1 MATITFNC
9 PKCGFVCAFRD
20 AYAGRRARC
29 LKCDQVF
36 IIPAQDNQTAE
47 KVKPPKENYDPLPGF
62 YDAVFKRT
70 LSAIFNKQ
78 GVTTLFF
85 VLIVTTLR
93 FFVGYLNYVMKI
105 PCQSGGTL
113 NIYMPLG
120 WAIAAF
126 IWGGL
131 FWIYAEIIY
140 STAFDVEFLPEI
152 TFEGGTGYFAKVFSS
167 IYSFFVILLVVLLPA
182 IIFRNIFLFA
192 GITSNWAV
200 LPFIVLGMFLFPMAV
215 LTVSIGRDLT
225 MLFRPDYFFTPVKKA
240 FKHYLFVSAIFIV
253 VWQLQYMSKNYGE
266 ITSKSVFMVSL
277 NLAFV
282 LLVQI
287 LIIFAMRIAG
297 LFYRHF
303 ACYFKW

>member
-1 MATITFNC
+1 MTITFNC
-9 PKCGFVCAFRD
+9 PKCGFVCAFKD

-47 KVKPPKENYDPLPGF
+47 KVKPPKENEDPLPGF
-62 YDAVFKRT
+62 YEAVFKRT

-78 GVTTLFF
+78 GLATLFF
-85 VLIVTTLR
+85 VLLVTTLR
-93 FFVGYLNYVMKI
+93 FFIIHLDFSISIRSAYGEGFSIHI
-105 PCQSGGTL
+105 P
-113 NIYMPLG
+113 IG
-120 WAIAAF
+120 WVAAFF

-131 FWIYAEIIY
+131 FWVYAEIIY
-140 STAFDVEFLPEI
+140 ATAFDVEFLPEI
-152 TFEGGTGYFAKVFSS
+152 IFEGGAGYFAKVFSS
-167 IYSFFVILLVVLLPA
+167 IYSFFIILFVVLLPA

-192 GITSNWAV
+192 GITSKWAV
-200 LPFIVLGMFLFPMAV
+200 LPFIVLGMFLSPMAV
-215 LTVSIGRDLT
+215 LIVSIGRDLT

-240 FKHYLFVSAIFIV
+240 FKHYLFVAVIFIV
-253 VWQLQYMSKNYGE
+253 VWQLQYMSKNYGD
-266 ITSKSVFMVSL
+266 IASKSVFTVL
-277 NLAFV
+277 QNLVFV

-287 LIIFAMRIAG
+287 LIIFAMRTAG